1 MQTQPT
7 KTQDIDMALPTINVG
22 GSNLPPEIL
31 GQQQQLNRQQQMAQ
45 MLMQQGQQMPSGQ
58 MVSGRFVAPSF
69 FQYAAPL
76 FQSYVGKELAE
87 KGDKKALD
95 LAQALRKQYADEME
109 NYVKI
114 QRGTPAVEEKT
125 TEMAGPFGEGVGPN
139 NTNIPMPTAYRPAQA
154 AVAPNPMGANLYGST
169 AYNPVL
175 QQMAA
180 KKLLEGP
187 KWKEVSQFNDK
198 TGNTETYRYDENSTN
213 PRETLQFI
221 GISKPAISPEAQ
233 IRFGDEGIGI
243 PPQFR
248 GGAVPVGQPQG
259 QPAGQPQPVVPNAV
273 QTPTTPVA
281 GQPRPAAQPVSAP
294 LAYDPFK
301 PPPVPAGLSGKQAR
315 DWKADQNKPLTG
327 DDAKQVTGAINYQ
340 KALLDVQG
348 LFDKYKGADLLQ
360 PNIRAELQSAVENAR
375 LQGKEANR
383 LGALTGPDYGI
394 LEKIIADPTA
404 FDAFLKDRTTINKLY
419 NNQRLFTGEMIKT
432 NYRAAQKAVPENLR
446 EFVDIKPKE
455 LTPDSKDNK
464 PKGAIQVQRAILNG
478 EKIETRNGKWVYSAT
493 GKAVE

>member
-1 MQTQPT
+1 
-7 KTQDIDMALPTINVG
+7 MATLPTINLG

-45 MLMQQGQQMPSGQ
+45 MLMQQGQQMPQGQ

-76 FQSYVGKELAE
+76 AQMYVGKDLAE
-87 KGDKKALD
+87 RGDKQALD
-95 LAQALRKQYADEME
+95 LAKQLRQTYADEMQ
-109 NYVKI
+109 NYIKI
-114 QRGTPAVEEKT
+114 QRGQEAVPEKT
-125 TEMAGPFGEGVGPN
+125 TEMAGPYGQGVGQDGAN
-139 NTNIPMPTAYRPAQA
+139 VPMPTAFMPAQA
-154 AVAPNPMGANLYGST
+154 AVAPDPMRANLYGSS

-187 KWKEVSQFNDK
+187 KWKEVSQFNQQ
-198 TGNTETYRYDENSTN
+198 TGNTENFRYDENSSD
-213 PRETLQFI
+213 PRSTMQFI

-233 IRFGDEGIGI
+233 IRFGDEGIAI
-243 PPQFR
+243 PQQFR
-248 GGAVPVGQPQG
+248 GGAAGQPSMQPQG
-259 QPAGQPQPVVPNAV
+259 GIQGQPNAM
-273 QTPTTPVA
+273 PPAMPVA
-281 GQPRPAAQPVSAP
+281 APVGSPNVAP
-294 LAYDPFK
+294 SQAYDPFK
-301 PPPVPAGLSGKQAR
+301 TPPVPVGLTGKQAR
-315 DWKADQNKPLTG
+315 EWRSDQAKPLTG

-340 KALLDVQG
+340 KALLDVQS
-348 LFDKYKGADLLQ
+348 LFDKYKGTDLLQ
-360 PNIRAELQSAVENAR
+360 PNVRAELQSAVENAR

-404 FDAFLKDRTTINKLY
+404 FDAFIKDRTTINKLY

-455 LTPDSKDNK
+455 LTKPDAKDGK
-464 PKGAIQVQRAILNG
+464 PKGQVTIQRAILNN
-478 EKIETRNGKWVYSAT
+478 EPIETRNGKWVYSNT

>member
-1 MQTQPT
+1 
-7 KTQDIDMALPTINVG
+7 MAINPAG
-22 GSNLPPEIL
+22 TLPPEL
-31 GQQQQLNRQQQMAQ
+31 FAQQQQLNRQQQMAQ
-45 MLMQQGQQMPSGQ
+45 ALMQQGQQQPQGQ
-58 MVSGRFVAPSF
+58 MVSGRYVAPSF
-69 FQYAAPL
+69 FQNILPLAQMYAG
-76 FQSYVGKELAE
+76 SRIAE

-95 LAQALRKQYADEME
+95 LAQALRKQYADEMQ
-109 NYVKI
+109 NYLTI

-125 TEMAGPFGEGVGPN
+125 TEMAGPFGEMVGQN
-139 NTNIPMPTAYRPAQA
+139 NTDIPMPTAYMPAQA
-154 AVAPNPMGANLYGST
+154 AVAPDPMRANLYGSS

-187 KWKEVSQFNDK
+187 KYKEITQYNDK
-198 TGNTETYRYDENSTN
+198 TGNTEIYRYDETSPN
-213 PRETLQFI
+213 PRETLQFL

-243 PPQFR
+243 PQQFR
-248 GGAVPVGQPQG
+248 GGGVPAGQPAMQPQG
-259 QPAGQPQPVVPNAV
+259 QPAVPNAV
-273 QTPTTPVA
+273 QTPTAPVA

-301 PPPVPAGLSGKQAR
+301 PPPVPEGLSGKQAR
-315 DWKADQNKPLTG
+315 DWRADQIKPLTG

-340 KALLDVQG
+340 KSLLDVQN
-348 LFDKYKGADLLQ
+348 LFDKYKGADLLK
-360 PNIRAELQSAVENAR
+360 PNIRAEFQSAVENAR

-383 LGALTGPDYGI
+383 LGALTGPDYDI
-394 LEKIIADPTA
+394 LQKIIADPTA
-404 FDAFLKDRTTINKLY
+404 FDAFIKDRKTINKLY

-446 EFVDIKPKE
+446 EFVDIRPRE
-455 LTPDSKDNK
+455 LTPSPKDNK
-464 PKGAIQVQRAILNG
+464 PKGAVPIQRAILNG
-478 EKIETRNGKWVYSAT
+478 EKIETRNNKWVYSAT